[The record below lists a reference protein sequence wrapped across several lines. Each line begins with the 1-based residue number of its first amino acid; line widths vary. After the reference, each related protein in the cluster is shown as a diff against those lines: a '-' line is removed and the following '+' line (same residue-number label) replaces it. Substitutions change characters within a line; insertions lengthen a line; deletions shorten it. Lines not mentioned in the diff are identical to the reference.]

1 MGKLNFS
8 GLKMVTPDNMIC
20 YCRQVTQKEIEA
32 AVKLGAR
39 TLSAIQESTGACT
52 GNQCKELN
60 PSGKCCSGDIN
71 RLLKNGTS
79 GSVKSGC
86 CS

>member
-79 GSVKSGC
+79 ESVKHGC

>member
-1 MGKLNFS
+1 MGKWNFS

-79 GSVKSGC
+79 ESVKHGC